1 MEWLSDPTALAGLA
15 TLVVLEIVL
24 GIDNLIFI
32 AILSDKLPP
41 HQRQKARVIG
51 LSLALG
57 MRLVL
62 LASIAWMA
70 QLTDTLFTVLGNE
83 ISWRDII
90 MLVGGGFLLFKGTM
104 ELHEK
109 LEPDHHKDH
118 GPIQYAGFW
127 PVIVQIVILDAVFSL
142 DAVITAV
149 GMTHHVEVAMVAVVI
164 AIVLMMIASRP
175 LMSFVSAHP
184 TVVILCLGFLLMI
197 GFSLIVEG
205 LGYHI
210 PKGYLYAAIGFSV
223 VIEAFNQMAQR
234 NRRKSY
240 AKIDPRT
247 RMAQAVLGL
256 LGGGSTQTNPNIQ
269 HEVSALATRPH
280 EEDVFKPQER
290 LMIHRV
296 LQLAEQPV
304 PSIMTPRHELY
315 WIDLS
320 DSEEQIIRE
329 LRECPYSTLIVAD
342 QGKIEEPLGII
353 QKKDLSD
360 LLLTNKG
367 ITGLRDIIRQP
378 VILPDTTTALQALDT
393 LRSSRIHVAFVVD
406 EYGTLEGLITL
417 TDVAEAIAGD
427 LPEEHENDNAFT
439 AIKHDDGTLSV
450 SGDLTLQ
457 ELREIVGQIELPQGD
472 YNTVAGIALNVLRK
486 LPESGESFTIPGWRI
501 TIEEMDGR
509 RVSRLHFAPHEGYM
523 DD

>member
-1 MEWLSDPTALAGLA
+1 MEFLTDPTALAGLA

-41 HQRQKARVIG
+41 HQRQKARVTG

-57 MRLVL
+57 MRLAL

-70 QLTDTLFTVLGNE
+70 QLTDTLFSVYGNE

-90 MLVGGGFLLFKGTM
+90 MFVGGGFLLFKGTM

-109 LEPDHHKDH
+109 LEPDHQKDH
-118 GPIQYAGFW
+118 GPVVYAGFW
-127 PVIVQIVILDAVFSL
+127 AVIVQIVILDAVFSL

-149 GMTHHVEVAMVAVVI
+149 GMTHHIEVAMIAVCI
-164 AIVLMMIASRP
+164 AMVLMIVASKA
-175 LMSFVSAHP
+175 LMDFVSKHP

-205 LGYHI
+205 FGYHI

-223 VIEAFNQMAQR
+223 IIEALNQLAQR
-234 NRRKSY
+234 NRRKTF

-256 LGGGSTQTNPNIQ
+256 LGSRTNASDPNIH
-269 HEVSALATRPH
+269 HEMSDLAAKPH
-280 EEDVFKPQER
+280 EQDVFKPQER
-290 LMIHRV
+290 MMIHRV

-304 PSIMTPRHELY
+304 QAIMTPRHDLY
-315 WIDLS
+315 WVDLS
-320 DSEEQIIRE
+320 DDRATMIRE
-329 LRECPYSTLIVAD
+329 MHECPYSTLIVAD

-353 QKKDLSD
+353 QKKDLAD
-360 LLLTNKG
+360 LFLEDKG
-367 ITGLRDIIRQP
+367 LAGLRGIIRQP
-378 VILPDTTTALQALDT
+378 VAIPDTMTALQALDMFQK
-393 LRSSRIHVAFVVD
+393 SRIHVAFVID
-406 EYGTLEGLITL
+406 EYGTLEGLVTL
-417 TDVAEAIAGD
+417 TDVVEAIAGEM
-427 LPEEHENDNAFT
+427 PEDHED
-439 AIKHDDGTLSV
+439 DDGFSHEAQADGSMVINGNLS
-450 SGDLTLQ
+450 LQ
-457 ELREIVGQIELPQGD
+457 ELREIMGPMDLPPGD

-486 LPESGESFTIPGWRI
+486 LPQAGDKFELPGGWHVL
-501 TIEEMDGR
+501 IEHMDGR
-509 RVSRLHFAPHEGYM
+509 RVSRMKFARAEAA
-523 DD
+523 

>member
-41 HQRQKARVIG
+41 EQRQKARVTG

-57 MRLVL
+57 MRLAL

-70 QLTDTLFTVLGNE
+70 QLTDTIFTVMGNE

-90 MLVGGGFLLFKGTM
+90 MFVGGGFLLFKGTM

-118 GPIQYAGFW
+118 GPVVYAGFW
-127 PVIVQIVILDAVFSL
+127 AVILQIVILDAVFSL

-149 GMTHHVEVAMVAVVI
+149 GMTHHIEVAMIAVVI
-164 AIVLMMIASRP
+164 AMVLMIVASKA
-175 LMSFVSAHP
+175 LMDFVSKHP

-205 LGYHI
+205 FGYHI

-223 VIEAFNQMAQR
+223 IIEALNQLAQR
-234 NRRKSY
+234 NRRKTF

-256 LGGGSTQTNPNIQ
+256 LGTRTHDTDPNIH
-269 HEVSALATRPH
+269 HEMSDLAAKPH
-280 EEDVFKPQER
+280 EQDVFKPQER
-290 LMIHRV
+290 MMIHRV

-304 PSIMTPRHELY
+304 QAIMTPRHDLY
-315 WIDLS
+315 WVDLS
-320 DSEEQIIRE
+320 DERETMIRE
-329 LRECPYSTLIVAD
+329 MHECPYSTLIVAD

-353 QKKDLSD
+353 QKKDLAD
-360 LLLTNKG
+360 LFLEEKG
-367 ITGLRDIIRQP
+367 LSGLRSIIRQP
-378 VILPDTTTALQALDT
+378 VAIPDTMTALQALDMFQK
-393 LRSSRIHVAFVVD
+393 SRIHVAFVID
-406 EYGTLEGLITL
+406 EYGTLEGLVTL
-417 TDVAEAIAGD
+417 TDVVEAIAGEM
-427 LPEEHENDNAFT
+427 PEDHED
-439 AIKHDDGTLSV
+439 DDGFSHEAQADGSIIV
-450 SGDLTLQ
+450 NGNLTLQ
-457 ELREIVGQIELPQGD
+457 ELREILGPLDLPPGD

-486 LPESGESFTIPGWRI
+486 LPQAGDRFELPGGWFVA
-501 TIEEMDGR
+501 IEHMDGR
-509 RVSRLHFAPHEGYM
+509 RVSRMRFGRAEAA
-523 DD
+523 